1 MVFYVSKFDSWEE
14 EEEWM
19 TADTALKPK
28 FVMDDSG
35 RKSAV
40 LLSIRDY
47 ERLLA
52 AWEEVADAQDFAAAR
67 SSAKEFISPGELR
80 RRVLNNQ

>member
-1 MVFYVSKFDSWEE
+1 M
-14 EEEWM
+14 M
-19 TADTALKPK
+19 TNATPKPK

-40 LLSIRDY
+40 LLSMRDY

-67 SSAKEFISPGELR
+67 ASAKEFISPGELR
-80 RRVLNNQ
+80 RRVLNKQ

>member
-1 MVFYVSKFDSWEE
+1 MMAE
-14 EEEWM
+14 
-19 TADTALKPK
+19 TAPKPK

-40 LLSIRDY
+40 LLSVRDY

-52 AWEEVADAQDFAAAR
+52 AWEEVADAQDFVAAR
-67 SSAKEFISPGELR
+67 ASAKEFLSPSELR
-80 RRVLNNQ
+80 RRVLNKQ

>member
-1 MVFYVSKFDSWEE
+1 MMVNS
-14 EEEWM
+14 
-19 TADTALKPK
+19 ALKPK

-67 SSAKEFISPGELR
+67 ASAKKCISPGELR
-80 RRVLNNQ
+80 RRVLNKQ

>member
-1 MVFYVSKFDSWEE
+1 MMVN
-14 EEEWM
+14 
-19 TADTALKPK
+19 AALKPK

-52 AWEEVADAQDFAAAR
+52 AWEEVADAQDFAASRA
-67 SSAKEFISPGELR
+67 SAKEFISPGELR
-80 RRVLNNQ
+80 RRVLHKG